1 MNTKTKASKFG
12 TLLVPSGVAVIASL
26 MMAES
31 ASAASINVNTVGTLN
46 GNARTILE
54 AGGSTVNSTTFASDI
69 ATAFAN
75 NTGGVWDFEGNSF
88 LVLDGETVTLNYGI
102 SLANS
107 LVLTVNNGGGSDVNQ
122 ANVPGEATSGSF
134 VLGFGG
140 GANTRTFAL
149 STGLLELGIINTDR
163 NGADRLPVLTVTFQD
178 NTTASTSGAT
188 ADDWYFH
195 GFKTTEAN
203 PITSFSLS
211 QNNFVRYDD
220 LGFVVAA
227 VPEPSSLALAGLGL
241 SALIAFRRR
250 RN

>member
-1 MNTKTKASKFG
+1 MNTKAKASKFG
-12 TLLVPSGVAVIASL
+12 TLLVPCGMAVIASL
-26 MMAES
+26 VMAAS
-31 ASAASINVNTVGTLN
+31 ASAASINVNTVGTIN
-46 GNARTILE
+46 GNGLTILE
-54 AGGSTVNSTTFASDI
+54 AGGSTVNLTTFASDI

-75 NTGGVWDFEGNSF
+75 NTGGVWDFEGTTFNI
-88 LVLDGETVTLNYGI
+88 LDGETATLSYGI

-107 LVLTVNNGGGSDVNQ
+107 LVLTVNNDGGIDINQ
-122 ANVPGEATSGSF
+122 SNNPGEATSGSN
-134 VLGFGG
+134 VLGLGG
-140 GANTRTFAL
+140 GANTRTFTL

-178 NTTASTSGAT
+178 NTTASTSGAN

-203 PITSFSLS
+203 PIMSFAIS

-220 LGFVVAA
+220 LGFVV
-227 VPEPSSLALAGLGL
+227 VPEPSTMALAGLGL
-241 SALIAFRRR
+241 ASLAVLRRR